1 MHFLKHAVM
10 WATVFNVVNIL
21 VFFTLYLI
29 YQDEFEL
36 MSIQKRKQT
45 SIDFLLLS
53 VTVQAGVGISGI
65 IPVGDTGSLLIIL
78 QEIIMIWSNVLAF
91 YISLPK

>member
-10 WATVFNVVNIL
+10 WATIFNIVNIL
-21 VFFTLYLI
+21 LFFNLYLI
-29 YQDEFEL
+29 YQNDFEG
-36 MSIQKRKQT
+36 MSQQKRKQT
-45 SIDFLLLS
+45 PVDFLLLS
-53 VTVQAGVGISGI
+53 VTVQAGVGISRL
-65 IPVGDTGSLLIIL
+65 IPVGDTGSLLVIL